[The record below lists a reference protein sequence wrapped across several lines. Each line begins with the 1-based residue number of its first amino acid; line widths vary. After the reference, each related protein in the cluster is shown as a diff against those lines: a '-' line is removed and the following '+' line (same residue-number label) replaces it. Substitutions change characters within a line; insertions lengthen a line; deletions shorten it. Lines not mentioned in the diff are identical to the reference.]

1 MICSCS
7 DKTPC
12 HIGDCGGSF
21 SHNICRLIDHKEN
34 QRSEER
40 PSVDNGAMAGDRA
53 REDLEENGHGDAEN
67 GYRGI
72 KEEHPEDD
80 TKTQSNDDG
89 PCEYKRLRLE
99 RITQNNTRLTELGF
113 NNDWEEKKTSKRR
126 STPVQPQ

>member
-1 MICSCS
+1 
-7 DKTPC
+7 
-12 HIGDCGGSF
+12 
-21 SHNICRLIDHKEN
+21 
-34 QRSEER
+34 
-40 PSVDNGAMAGDRA
+40 MAGDRA

-67 GYRGI
+67 GYRRI

-89 PCEYKRLRLE
+89 PCEYKQLRLE